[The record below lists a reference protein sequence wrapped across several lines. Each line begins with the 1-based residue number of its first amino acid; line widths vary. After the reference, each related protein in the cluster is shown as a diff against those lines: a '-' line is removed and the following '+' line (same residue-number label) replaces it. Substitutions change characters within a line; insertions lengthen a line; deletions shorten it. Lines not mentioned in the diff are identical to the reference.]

1 MKGDSMSRNSMA
13 GRIPEIVY
21 KNGKPSKVI
30 IGIKE
35 YEALLEAIEDREALD
50 WLKRSRKES
59 RSYRPL
65 DEVLTEIGSG
75 E

>member
-1 MKGDSMSRNSMA
+1 MSRHSVA
-13 GRIPEIVY
+13 GKTPEIVY

-50 WLKRSRKES
+50 WLRRSRKES

-65 DEVLTEIGSG
+65 DEVLGEIGSG

>member
-1 MKGDSMSRNSMA
+1 MSRNSMA
-13 GRIPEIVY
+13 GKIPEIVY

-65 DEVLTEIGSG
+65 EEVLSGLGSG

>member
-1 MKGDSMSRNSMA
+1 MSRNSMA
-13 GRIPEIVY
+13 GKIPEIVY

-59 RSYRPL
+59 KSYRPL
-65 DEVLTEIGSG
+65 EEVLSGLGSG

>member
-1 MKGDSMSRNSMA
+1 MSRNSMA

-59 RSYRPL
+59 KSYRPL
-65 DEVLTEIGSG
+65 EEVLSGLGSG

>member
-1 MKGDSMSRNSMA
+1 MSKNSTA
-13 GRIPEIVY
+13 GKIPEIIY
-21 KNGKPSKVI
+21 RNGKPSKVI

-35 YEALLEAIEDREALD
+35 YEALLEAVEDKDALD

-59 RSYRPL
+59 KSYRPL
-65 DEVLTEIGSG
+65 EEVLGEIASG

>member
-1 MKGDSMSRNSMA
+1 MSRNSMA
-13 GRIPEIVY
+13 GKIPEIVY

-50 WLKRSRKES
+50 WLRRSRKES

-65 DEVLTEIGSG
+65 DEVLSEIGSG

>member
-1 MKGDSMSRNSMA
+1 MSRNSMA
-13 GRIPEIVY
+13 GKIPEIVY

-65 DEVLTEIGSG
+65 EEVLNGLGCG

>member
-1 MKGDSMSRNSMA
+1 MKGIPMSKNSTA
-13 GRIPEIVY
+13 GKIPEIIY
-21 KNGKPSKVI
+21 RNGKPSKVI

-35 YEALLEAIEDREALD
+35 YEALLEAVEDKDALD

-59 RSYRPL
+59 KSYRPL
-65 DEVLTEIGSG
+65 EEVLGEIASG

>member
-1 MKGDSMSRNSMA
+1 MSRNSMA
-13 GRIPEIVY
+13 GKIPEIVY

>member
-1 MKGDSMSRNSMA
+1 MSRNSMA
-13 GRIPEIVY
+13 GKIPEIVY

-35 YEALLEAIEDREALD
+35 YEALLEAMEDREALD
-50 WLKRSRKES
+50 WLMRSRKES

-65 DEVLTEIGSG
+65 DEVLSEIGSG

>member
-1 MKGDSMSRNSMA
+1 MSRNSMA
-13 GRIPEIVY
+13 GKIPEIVY

-35 YEALLEAIEDREALD
+35 YQALLEAIEDREALD
-50 WLKRSRKES
+50 WLRQSRKES

-65 DEVLTEIGSG
+65 DEVLSEIGSG

>member
-1 MKGDSMSRNSMA
+1 MSRNSMA
-13 GRIPEIVY
+13 GKIPEIVY

-65 DEVLTEIGSG
+65 DEVLSGLGSG